1 MPHTIDRDKFET
13 VEQVPLAVDI
23 DTQTFQGVL
32 RTPSR
37 GIGTRNYIVLIGAT
51 SLAAGLVKAAEGM
64 HGHRTAI
71 WTLWLL

>member
-1 MPHTIDRDKFET
+1 MPHTIDRDKFEP

-23 DTQTFQGVL
+23 DTQTFQGVA
-32 RTPSR
+32 RTASR

-64 HGHRTAI
+64 RVP
-71 WTLWLL
+71 